1 MQGKIGNWGNTDGND
16 IPRRAA
22 FEWYKKEEG
31 NGMATW
37 YKNTGGWWVD
47 RITKSNDGI
56 SVEEQQND
64 NSSIFNYYKTMIQ
77 LRQSNEGLAKGVYAN
92 AQNNNSKMFSF
103 YRTYKSQKVLVAVNL
118 SNETQ
123 IATFEKD
130 FGKCNTLFGKSKIE
144 NKALQLN
151 PYEVAVF
158 EIK

>member
-1 MQGKIGNWGNTDGND
+1 
-16 IPRRAA
+16 
-22 FEWYKKEEG
+22 
-31 NGMATW
+31 
-37 YKNTGGWWVD
+37 
-47 RITKSNDGI
+47 
-56 SVEEQQND
+56 
-64 NSSIFNYYKTMIQ
+64 
-77 LRQSNEGLAKGVYAN
+77 
-92 AQNNNSKMFSF
+92 MFSF